1 MWVFGTSQKTTT
13 TTTITK
19 NKKKV
24 HTAKSSI
31 VIIFCFC
38 SSIFFFP
45 PFCLKP
51 TFGYSYSQ
59 QQFTHSVANFIHRKI
74 NTANDTHSK

>member
-1 MWVFGTSQKTTT
+1 MWVFGTSQTTTT

-19 NKKKV
+19 NKTKV
-24 HTAKSSI
+24 HTTKSSI

-38 SSIFFFP
+38 SFIFFFSP

-51 TFGYSYSQ
+51 TFGYSHSQ

-74 NTANDTHSK
+74 NT